1 MTKNVDEIVVG
12 ANGSVYLAPKGTALP
27 DSISDP
33 LNVAF
38 VDAGYLTED
47 GVTFTDGK
55 TLESVRAWQ
64 SLYDLRKIVTGKD
77 AMASFSLMQWSGA
90 NVVLAFGGGDV
101 EEVVA
106 PVGPTP
112 GPAAPGEY
120 RYHPP
125 APELIDE
132 RILAIEWADGD
143 KDYRLIFRR
152 GMVSENV
159 ETNVTRSAA
168 ALLPITFAILG
179 EDGFDPWI
187 LDTNDP
193 AFADVAA

>member
-12 ANGSVYLAPKGTALP
+12 ANGSIYLAPVGTALP
-27 DSISDP
+27 TSISDA
-33 LNVAF
+33 LGVAF
-38 VDAGYLTED
+38 VDAGYVTED

-64 SLYDLRKIVTGKD
+64 SLYDLRKIVTAKE
-77 AMASFSLMQWSGA
+77 AMASFSLMQWSGS
-90 NVVLAFGGGDV
+90 NVVLAFGGGEV

-106 PVGPTP
+106 PDAGP
-112 GPAAPGEY
+112 PAVPGEY

-125 APELIDE
+125 APEAIDE
-132 RILAIEWADGD
+132 RILAIEWSDGD
-143 KDYRLIFRR
+143 KDYRLIFPK

-168 ALLPITFAILG
+168 ALLPITFSILG
-179 EDGFDPWI
+179 TDGVDPWI

-193 AFADVAA
+193 AFSDVAA